1 MILTAH
7 DDYSIYSQHNNIK
20 VKSVDLIA
28 MRLFSPQRRQSD
40 LQEGDGSMSLIALA
54 TAISSLLLQ

>member
-7 DDYSIYSQHNNIK
+7 DDHSFDSQHNNIE
-20 VKSVDLIA
+20 VKSVDLIE
-28 MRLFSPQRRQSD
+28 MQLFPPQRRQSD
-40 LQEGDGSMSLIALA
+40 LQEGDGSVSLIALA

>member
-7 DDYSIYSQHNNIK
+7 DDYSIYSQHNNIE
-20 VKSVDLIA
+20 VKSVDLIE
-28 MRLFSPQRRQSD
+28 MQLFSPQRRQSD
-40 LQEGDGSMSLIALA
+40 LQEGDGSVSLIALA